1 MARVTVTA
9 FTAARMLAI
18 ENSTIVGGRVT
29 NDNLVL
35 TTRDGTSITAGN
47 VRGQQGV
54 RGEPGGVWD
63 ATVELKGALK
73 LAGNIG
79 GSADIPTV
87 TGSLDATVD
96 LSKSMVRST
105 WLNPT
110 TSAQTAVEKTAKQM
124 LTMLMEA
131 YTKASNS
138 VVAKGKVKVLWSG
151 TEAEYLALS
160 SAEKND
166 PGFNGIVY

>member
-54 RGEPGGVWD
+54 RGEPGGRPDREGRLHAEPAAPDDFRRRNEPLARPQPIAD
-63 ATVELKGALK
+63 ADGA
-73 LAGNIG
+73 
-79 GSADIPTV
+79 P
-87 TGSLDATVD
+87 
-96 LSKSMVRST
+96 
-105 WLNPT
+105 P
-110 TSAQTAVEKTAKQM
+110 
-124 LTMLMEA
+124 
-131 YTKASNS
+131 
-138 VVAKGKVKVLWSG
+138 
-151 TEAEYLALS
+151 
-160 SAEKND
+160 
-166 PGFNGIVY
+166 